1 MENKDVIL
9 KVLDRY
15 PVSTSKEIAKF
26 AWQVHGVDMSASAI
40 SGQLRSLER
49 KAIVASSKNER
60 GTSVY
65 WLV

>member
-1 MENKDVIL
+1 MEKKDVIL

-40 SGQLRSLER
+40 SGQLRALKS
-49 KAIVASSKNER
+49 KAIVASSKNEH